1 MNKFLFLFLLTLSP
15 LLAEDKAVN
24 VMATYLCCNKEI
36 LSNTSELFGVFA
48 GACVES
54 DALMFD
60 YEHRTTKDKVNLYV
74 ILDHGFATLRAD
86 IKKGRVMVG
95 LFSESKKCLHEVFVE
110 FLKHN
115 LGASTVRKLII
126 HCDDHFS
133 VE

>member
-1 MNKFLFLFLLTLSP
+1 MNKFLFLFLFTLSP

-95 LFSESKKCLHEVFVE
+95 LLVNPKSVFMKCSLSF
-110 FLKHN
+110 
-115 LGASTVRKLII
+115 
-126 HCDDHFS
+126 
-133 VE
+133 